1 MCELSEEDFF
11 YFKMEVQHAETKGEE
26 FPSYVTDK
34 RLIGLL
40 PMFILVLIIVLRISW
55 TLYKSF
61 GKFRILISF
70 KGLVTIY
77 VRLVKFF

>member
-1 MCELSEEDFF
+1 
-11 YFKMEVQHAETKGEE
+11 MENQVAKDMTAEE
-26 FPSYVTDK
+26 FPSYVADK

-61 GKFRILISF
+61 GELI
-70 KGLVTIY
+70 
-77 VRLVKFF
+77 FF